1 MRRTKEDAART
12 RDAIIAAALAC
23 FDRHGIARCTMEQIA
38 VEAGVTKGAVYWHFK
53 GKQEIFHALREQVSL
68 PLLDRADTT
77 LLADKSGSGLD
88 RIARFLEATMALME
102 TDRRTRET
110 LGVLHFKC
118 EYVGELAA
126 ELDDGRRNLR
136 RLAEALQE
144 AYADARREGAL
155 RPGLE
160 PRIASVDTLAFLT
173 GLTRLWLL
181 DRGHCGIRRD
191 ARECLAAHLESRRAP
206 KPALATPGR

>member
-38 VEAGVTKGAVYWHFK
+38 AEAGVTKGAVYWHFK

-77 LLADKSGSGLD
+77 LLSGKSGSGLD
-88 RIARFLEATMALME
+88 RIARFLEATLELVE
-102 TDRRTRET
+102 TDRRTRQT

-118 EYVGELAA
+118 EYVDELAA
-126 ELDDGRRNLR
+126 ELEDGRRNQR
-136 RLAEALQE
+136 RLAEALQG

-160 PRIASVDTLAFLT
+160 PRIASVETLAFLT

-191 ARECLAAHLESRRAP
+191 SHAALSAHLDSRRPAP
-206 KPALATPGR
+206 S